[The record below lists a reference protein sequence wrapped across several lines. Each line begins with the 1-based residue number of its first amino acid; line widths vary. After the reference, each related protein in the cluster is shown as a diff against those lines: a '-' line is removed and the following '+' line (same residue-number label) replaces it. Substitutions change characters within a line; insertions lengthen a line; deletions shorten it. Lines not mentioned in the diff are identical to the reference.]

1 MKRRTITKMLYVVV
15 AILLL
20 ATQDIFADVS
30 NPPQTIPVPPTR
42 EAASVKSIF
51 CGEYTDI
58 TSIKG
63 FSGRGSAT
71 VKSVMGG
78 LLLN

>member
-1 MKRRTITKMLYVVV
+1 MKKGIFTKILYLV

-30 NPPQTIPVPPTR
+30 NPPQTIPVPPTQ

-51 CGEYTDI
+51 VMNILILHLLKALVGEE
-58 TSIKG
+58 
-63 FSGRGSAT
+63 A
-71 VKSVMGG
+71 
-78 LLLN
+78 LLQL

>member
-1 MKRRTITKMLYVVV
+1 MKKGIFTKILYLV

-30 NPPQTIPVPPTR
+30 NPPQTIPVPPTQ

-51 CGEYTDI
+51 IPQDI
-58 TSIKG
+58 LHKYNIIIYISM
-63 FSGRGSAT
+63 R
-71 VKSVMGG
+71 
-78 LLLN
+78 